1 MDRFAVMRTLVSV
14 AHAPSFSA
22 AAAELSIS
30 PSLVSRHVADLESQ
44 LGVRLVNRTARS
56 VSLTLDGEQYAEF
69 AERILSEI
77 DEQDASLS
85 HTKRSS
91 EGRLSIISPKWIG
104 LQELGLA
111 IGEFRLEHPGIR
123 VKLQLGGISDRT
135 HDFLDQGFDIAF
147 HARHPSDSRV
157 KVRRITELP
166 FMLAAS
172 SDYLERR
179 GTPESPPELSD
190 HDLLTHTGDPVWHL
204 GEGDQATR
212 LRVQDPAFTSNAYSI
227 IEQMVELGC
236 GIGHVPRTLV
246 QHSLRAAEV
255 VEVLPHL
262 PPPTRSLYA
271 LHAPGDATPERVK
284 IFLKFITDWFK
295 RTPSN

>member
-1 MDRFAVMRTLVSV
+1 VDRFAVMRTLVSV

-30 PSLVSRHVADLESQ
+30 PSLVSRHVADLEGQ

-56 VSLTLDGEQYAEF
+56 VTLTPDGEQYAEF
-69 AERILSEI
+69 AERILGEI
-77 DEQDASLS
+77 DEQDSALS
-85 HTKRSS
+85 QTKRST

-111 IGEFRLEHPGIR
+111 IGAFRLENPGIR
-123 VKLQLGGISDRT
+123 VKLQLGGVSDRL

-157 KVRRITELP
+157 KVRRITDLP

-172 SDYLERR
+172 AEYLERR
-179 GTPESPPELSD
+179 GTPTSPGELSD

-212 LRVQDPAFTSNAYSI
+212 LRVQEPAVTSNAYSTL
-227 IEQMVELGC
+227 EQMIELGC

-246 QHSLRAAEV
+246 QHSARASEV

-284 IFLKFITDWFK
+284 IFLRFITDWFK
-295 RTPSN
+295 RSQAG

>member
-22 AAAELSIS
+22 AAAELGIS
-30 PSLVSRHVADLESQ
+30 PSLVSRHVADLEQQ

-56 VSLTLDGEQYAEF
+56 VTMTHDGTQYAAF
-69 AERILSEI
+69 AERILTEI
-77 DEQDASLS
+77 EDQDAELTQ
-85 HTKRSS
+85 TKRSA

-111 IGEFRLEHPGIR
+111 IGAFRHEHPGIR
-123 VKLQLGGISDRT
+123 VKLQLGGVSDRL

-147 HARHPSDSRV
+147 HARHPADSRV

-166 FMLAAS
+166 FMLAAAQ
-172 SDYLERR
+172 DYLALR
-179 GTPESPPELSD
+179 GSPATPADLDE

-204 GEGDQATR
+204 GEGPDATR
-212 LRVQDPAFTSNAYSI
+212 VRVQHPAVTANAYSI
-227 IEQMVELGC
+227 IEQMIELGC

-246 QHSLRAAEV
+246 TSSPRVADV
-255 VEVLPHL
+255 VEVLPAL

-271 LHAPGDATPERVK
+271 VHAPGDSTPERVK
-284 IFLKFITDWFK
+284 IFLGFVTDWFK
-295 RTPSN
+295 HSRSE

>member
-1 MDRFAVMRTLVSV
+1 M
-14 AHAPSFSA
+14 
-22 AAAELSIS
+22 
-30 PSLVSRHVADLESQ
+30 
-44 LGVRLVNRTARS
+44 
-56 VSLTLDGEQYAEF
+56 
-69 AERILSEI
+69 
-77 DEQDASLS
+77 
-85 HTKRSS
+85 
-91 EGRLSIISPKWIG
+91 
-104 LQELGLA
+104 
-111 IGEFRLEHPGIR
+111 
-123 VKLQLGGISDRT
+123 KLQLGGVSDRL

-147 HARHPSDSRV
+147 HARPPSDSRV

-179 GTPESPPELSD
+179 GTPASPPELSD

-204 GEGDQATR
+204 GEGDEATR

-227 IEQMVELGC
+227 IEQMIELGC

-246 QHSLRAAEV
+246 EHSSRAAEV

-262 PPPTRSLYA
+262 PPPTRFLYA

-284 IFLKFITDWFK
+284 IFLTFITDWF
-295 RTPSN
+295 RRAQAD

>member
-22 AAAELSIS
+22 AAAELNIS
-30 PSLVSRHVADLESQ
+30 PSLVSRHVADLEQQ

-56 VSLTLDGEQYAEF
+56 VTLTSDGAQYAEF
-69 AERILSEI
+69 AERILAEI
-77 DEQDASLS
+77 EEQDAGLS
-85 HTKRSS
+85 QTKRSA

-111 IGEFRLEHPGIR
+111 IGAFRHEHPGIR
-123 VKLQLGGISDRT
+123 VKLQLGGVSDRL

-147 HARHPSDSRV
+147 HARHPADSRV

-172 SDYLERR
+172 QAYLGRR
-179 GTPESPPELSD
+179 GSPAAPGDLSD

-204 GEGDQATR
+204 GQGADATR
-212 LRVQDPAFTSNAYSI
+212 LRVQDPAVTANAYSI
-227 IEQMVELGC
+227 IEQMIELGC
-236 GIGHVPRTLV
+236 GIGYVPRTLV
-246 QHSLRAAEV
+246 TSSPRAAEV
-255 VEVLPHL
+255 VEVLPEL
-262 PPPTRSLYA
+262 PPPSRSLYA
-271 LHAPGDATPERVK
+271 VHAPGDSTPERVK
-284 IFLKFITDWFK
+284 IFLNFVTDWFK
-295 RTPSN
+295 QAHAA